1 MLRRVLLAMFLL
13 GAATSALA
21 INFGL
26 GLGLGVNRGS
36 VGVSGG
42 SGIPAA
48 TVQKP
53 GGVYIQKPGGVYVE
67 KPN

>member
-13 GAATSALA
+13 GAASAALA
-21 INFGL
+21 INLGL

-36 VGVSGG
+36 VGGTG
-42 SGIPAA
+42 SAIPAA
-48 TVQKP
+48 TIQKP
-53 GGVYIQKPGGVYVE
+53 GGEYIQKPGGEYVE